1 MRKTLIALLVV
12 PALALAEGT
21 PRDKTPAAPGPDP
34 VRVEKR
40 IRLMRTLGL
49 ASALDLDT
57 EQALKLGDTMA
68 KFDARRQAIRE
79 QARGARQALR
89 AAAQGGKATAA
100 EVDGAIAKLLDLRAQ
115 GQALDK
121 EMLQAVTQGLT
132 PQQKARAT
140 LFLGSFRH
148 GMDRHLMRGG
158 PGPGRG
164 PGPGGMGGGRMGR
177 GRGPGLGDRACDG
190 TGPCAGPGRGAMMGP
205 DDDHWAMQGRGGV
218 PADDDAGEADDL

>member
-1 MRKTLIALLVV
+1 MRNTLFALLVL

-21 PRDKTPAAPGPDP
+21 PMDKTTAAPGPDAA
-34 VRVEKR
+34 RVEKR
-40 IRLMRTLGL
+40 LRLMRTLGL
-49 ASALDLDT
+49 ASALDLDAA
-57 EQALKLGDTMA
+57 QALKLGDTMA
-68 KFDARRQAIRE
+68 KFDARRNAIRA
-79 QARGARQALR
+79 QARAARQTLR

-148 GMDRHLMRGG
+148 GMDRHMMRGG
-158 PGPGRG
+158 AGPGRG
-164 PGPGGMGGGRMGR
+164 HGPGMMGGRMGR
-177 GRGPGLGDRACDG
+177 GRGAGPAFEAGDCDG
-190 TGPCAGPGRGAMMGP
+190 TGPCAGAGPLGRGP
-205 DDDHWAMQGRGGV
+205 SS
-218 PADDDAGEADDL
+218 DDDAGELEDL